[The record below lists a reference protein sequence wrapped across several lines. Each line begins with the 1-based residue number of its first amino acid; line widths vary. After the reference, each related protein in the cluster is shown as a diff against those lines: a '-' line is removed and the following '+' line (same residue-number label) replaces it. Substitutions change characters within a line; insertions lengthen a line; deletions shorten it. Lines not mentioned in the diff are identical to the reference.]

1 MKTINNKKGE
11 QSFLNIERIEDS
23 KCVDKL
29 KHLPVDFIQ
38 PVSMNSSWRDVR
50 DKRLFFIKN
59 KEMQQEE
66 AEKNKWTREKLIQE
80 FEEVKN
86 RCMTAIP
93 VLDNEGNP
101 TGEYKFE
108 HSGAT
113 KSLENIG
120 KLMGMYIDKIESKNI
135 NLNKDI
141 DNLTQEEIDKEIELL
156 SKKLGK

>member
-1 MKTINNKKGE
+1 MGLTVKQERYVQGLFKGLSQRQAYKEAFENSLNWKDSTI
-11 QSFLNIERIEDS
+11 DS
-23 KCVDKL
+23 RASELSKDSEILGRL
-29 KHLPVDFIQ
+29 KEL
-38 PVSMNSSWRDVR
+38 
-50 DKRLFFIKN
+50 
-59 KEMQQEE
+59 QQEE
-66 AEKNKWTREKLIQE
+66 AQKNKWTREKLIQE

-93 VLDNEGNP
+93 VLNSEGVP

-108 HSGAT
+108 HSGAN

-141 DNLTQEEIDKEIELL
+141 DNLTPEEIDKEIQLL